1 MLNAEMPKLKQQNYF
16 PIPNAVFDLDLTD
29 GEILVYAFLLRCEDR
44 RTYQCHPSYTTIGRA
59 IGKSVNSV
67 RKYVQGLTQKG
78 LITTEHTQIIT
89 KSGECYVSSECEPRG
104 EAKENIGIDWL
115 SDKFRRITGPVLS
128 KDSQNTLLELITQSN
143 DMPIREIVDTTN
155 KKLGF

>member
-1 MLNAEMPKLKQQNYF
+1 MLNAEMQKLKQQNYF

-67 RKYVQGLTQKG
+67 RKYVQGLTRKG

-89 KSGECYVSSECEPRG
+89 KSGETRNGTLLYTILPIQQVMDRQFERQMTL
-104 EAKENIGIDWL
+104 AMIENR
-115 SDKFRRITGPVLS
+115 KQEVERVLQNT
-128 KDSQNTLLELITQSN
+128 KDS
-143 DMPIREIVDTTN
+143 
-155 KKLGF
+155 

>member
-1 MLNAEMPKLKQQNYF
+1 MLNAEMQKLKQQNYF

-44 RTYQCHPSYTTIGRA
+44 RTYQCHPSYATIGRA

-78 LITTEHTQIIT
+78 LITTEHTQIVT
-89 KSGECYVSSECEPRG
+89 KSGETRNGTLLYTILPIQQVMDRQFERQMTL
-104 EAKENIGIDWL
+104 AMIENR
-115 SDKFRRITGPVLS
+115 KQEVERVLQNA
-128 KDSQNTLLELITQSN
+128 KDS
-143 DMPIREIVDTTN
+143 
-155 KKLGF
+155 

>member
-1 MLNAEMPKLKQQNYF
+1 MLSTEMQKLKQQNYF

-44 RTYQCHPSYTTIGRA
+44 RTYQCHPSYATIGRA

-78 LITTEHTQIIT
+78 LITTEHTQIVT
-89 KSGECYVSSECEPRG
+89 KSGETRNGTLLYTILPIQQVMDREFERQMTLAMMESRKQEVER
-104 EAKENIGIDWL
+104 
-115 SDKFRRITGPVLS
+115 VLQNT
-128 KDSQNTLLELITQSN
+128 KDS
-143 DMPIREIVDTTN
+143 
-155 KKLGF
+155 

>member
-1 MLNAEMPKLKQQNYF
+1 MLNNEMQKIKQQNYF

-29 GEILVYAFLLRCEDR
+29 GEILVYSFLLRCEDR

-78 LITTEHTQIIT
+78 LITTEHTQIVT
-89 KSGECYVSSECEPRG
+89 KSGETRNGTLLYTILPIQQVMDRQFERQMTLVMI
-104 EAKENIGIDWL
+104 ENRKQEIDRML
-115 SDKFRRITGPVLS
+115 QNT
-128 KDSQNTLLELITQSN
+128 KDS
-143 DMPIREIVDTTN
+143 
-155 KKLGF
+155 

>member
-1 MLNAEMPKLKQQNYF
+1 MLSSEMQKLKQQNYF

-78 LITTEHTQIIT
+78 LIATDRTQIVT
-89 KSGECYVSSECEPRG
+89 KSGETRNG
-104 EAKENIGIDWL
+104 
-115 SDKFRRITGPVLS
+115 
-128 KDSQNTLLELITQSN
+128 TLLYTIL
-143 DMPIREIVDTTN
+143 PIQQVIDRQFERQMTLAMMESRKQEIQE
-155 KKLGF
+155 KLRK

>member
-1 MLNAEMPKLKQQNYF
+1 MLNAEMQKLKQQNYF

-78 LITTEHTQIIT
+78 LITTEHTQIVT
-89 KSGECYVSSECEPRG
+89 KSGETRNGTLLYTILPIQQVMDRQFERQMTLAMMKNRKQEVER
-104 EAKENIGIDWL
+104 
-115 SDKFRRITGPVLS
+115 VLLNT
-128 KDSQNTLLELITQSN
+128 KDS
-143 DMPIREIVDTTN
+143 
-155 KKLGF
+155 

>member
-1 MLNAEMPKLKQQNYF
+1 MLSAEMQKLKQQNYF
-16 PIPNAVFDLDLTD
+16 PIPNAVFDLELTD

-78 LITTEHTQIIT
+78 LITTEHTQIVT
-89 KSGECYVSSECEPRG
+89 KSGETRNGTLLYTILPIQQVMDRQFERQMTL
-104 EAKENIGIDWL
+104 AMMENRKQEVERML
-115 SDKFRRITGPVLS
+115 QTT
-128 KDSQNTLLELITQSN
+128 KDS
-143 DMPIREIVDTTN
+143 
-155 KKLGF
+155 

>member
-1 MLNAEMPKLKQQNYF
+1 MLNAEMQKLKQQNYF

-78 LITTEHTQIIT
+78 LITTEHTQIVT
-89 KSGECYVSSECEPRG
+89 KSGETRDG
-104 EAKENIGIDWL
+104 
-115 SDKFRRITGPVLS
+115 
-128 KDSQNTLLELITQSN
+128 TLLYTIL
-143 DMPIREIVDTTN
+143 PIQQVIDRQFEKQMTLAMMESRKQEIQE
-155 KKLGF
+155 KLRK

>member
-1 MLNAEMPKLKQQNYF
+1 MLSAEMQKLKQQNYF

-78 LITTEHTQIIT
+78 LITTEHTQIVT
-89 KSGECYVSSECEPRG
+89 KSGETRNGTLLYTILPIQQVMDRQFERQMTLAMMESRKQEVERMLQ
-104 EAKENIGIDWL
+104 N
-115 SDKFRRITGPVLS
+115 T
-128 KDSQNTLLELITQSN
+128 KDS
-143 DMPIREIVDTTN
+143 
-155 KKLGF
+155 

>member
-1 MLNAEMPKLKQQNYF
+1 MLNAEMQKLKQQNYF

-67 RKYVQGLTQKG
+67 RKYVQGLTRKG
-78 LITTEHTQIIT
+78 LITTEHTQIVT
-89 KSGECYVSSECEPRG
+89 KSGETRNGTLLYTILPIQQVMDRQFERQMTL
-104 EAKENIGIDWL
+104 AMMENRKQEVERML
-115 SDKFRRITGPVLS
+115 QNT
-128 KDSQNTLLELITQSN
+128 KDS
-143 DMPIREIVDTTN
+143 
-155 KKLGF
+155 

>member
-1 MLNAEMPKLKQQNYF
+1 MLNAEMQKLKLQNYF

-89 KSGECYVSSECEPRG
+89 KSGETRNG
-104 EAKENIGIDWL
+104 
-115 SDKFRRITGPVLS
+115 
-128 KDSQNTLLELITQSN
+128 TLLYTIL
-143 DMPIREIVDTTN
+143 PIQQVMDRQFERQMTLAMMENRKQDIQE
-155 KKLGF
+155 KLRK

>member
-1 MLNAEMPKLKQQNYF
+1 MLNNEMQKLKQQNYF

-44 RTYQCHPSYTTIGRA
+44 RTYQCHPSYTTISRA

-78 LITTEHTQIIT
+78 LITTEHTQIVT
-89 KSGECYVSSECEPRG
+89 KSGETRNGTLLYTILPIQQVMDRQFERQMTL
-104 EAKENIGIDWL
+104 AMIENR
-115 SDKFRRITGPVLS
+115 KQEVERVLQNT
-128 KDSQNTLLELITQSN
+128 KDS
-143 DMPIREIVDTTN
+143 
-155 KKLGF
+155 

>member
-1 MLNAEMPKLKQQNYF
+1 MLNAEMQKLKQPNYF

-44 RTYQCHPSYTTIGRA
+44 RTYQCNPSYTTIGRA

-67 RKYVQGLTQKG
+67 RKYVRGLTQKG

-89 KSGECYVSSECEPRG
+89 KSGETRNGTLLYTILPIQQVMDRQFEKQMTLAMMESRKQEVERMLQ
-104 EAKENIGIDWL
+104 N
-115 SDKFRRITGPVLS
+115 T
-128 KDSQNTLLELITQSN
+128 KDS
-143 DMPIREIVDTTN
+143 
-155 KKLGF
+155 

>member
-1 MLNAEMPKLKQQNYF
+1 MLSTEMQKLKQQNYF
-16 PIPNAVFDLDLTD
+16 PLPNAVFDLDLTD

-78 LITTEHTQIIT
+78 LITTEHTQIVT
-89 KSGECYVSSECEPRG
+89 KSGETRNG
-104 EAKENIGIDWL
+104 
-115 SDKFRRITGPVLS
+115 
-128 KDSQNTLLELITQSN
+128 TLLYTIL
-143 DMPIREIVDTTN
+143 PIQQVMDRQFEKQMTLAMMESRKQEIQE
-155 KKLGF
+155 KLRK

>member
-1 MLNAEMPKLKQQNYF
+1 MLNAEMQKLKQQNYF

-89 KSGECYVSSECEPRG
+89 KSGETRNGTLLYTILPIQQVMDRQFERQMTLAMMESRKQEVER
-104 EAKENIGIDWL
+104 
-115 SDKFRRITGPVLS
+115 VLQNA
-128 KDSQNTLLELITQSN
+128 KDS
-143 DMPIREIVDTTN
+143 
-155 KKLGF
+155 

>member
-1 MLNAEMPKLKQQNYF
+1 MLNAEMQKLKQQNYF

-44 RTYQCHPSYTTIGRA
+44 KNYQCHPSYTTIGRA

-78 LITTEHTQIIT
+78 LITTEHTQIVT
-89 KSGECYVSSECEPRG
+89 KSGETRNGTLLYTILPIQQVMDRQFERQMTL
-104 EAKENIGIDWL
+104 AMIENR
-115 SDKFRRITGPVLS
+115 KQEVERVLQNT
-128 KDSQNTLLELITQSN
+128 KDS
-143 DMPIREIVDTTN
+143 
-155 KKLGF
+155 

>member
-1 MLNAEMPKLKQQNYF
+1 MLSTEMQKLKQQNYF
-16 PIPNAVFDLDLTD
+16 PIPNAVFDLNLTD

-78 LITTEHTQIIT
+78 LITTVHTQIVT
-89 KSGECYVSSECEPRG
+89 KSGETRNG
-104 EAKENIGIDWL
+104 
-115 SDKFRRITGPVLS
+115 
-128 KDSQNTLLELITQSN
+128 TLLYTIL
-143 DMPIREIVDTTN
+143 PIQQVMDRQFERQMTLAMMENRKQEIQE
-155 KKLGF
+155 KLRK

>member
-1 MLNAEMPKLKQQNYF
+1 MLSTEMQKLKQQNYF

-59 IGKSVNSV
+59 ISKSVNSV

-78 LITTEHTQIIT
+78 LITTEHTQIVT
-89 KSGECYVSSECEPRG
+89 KSGETRNG
-104 EAKENIGIDWL
+104 
-115 SDKFRRITGPVLS
+115 
-128 KDSQNTLLELITQSN
+128 TLLYTIL
-143 DMPIREIVDTTN
+143 PIQQVMDRQFERQMTLAMIENRKQEIQE
-155 KKLGF
+155 KLRK

>member
-1 MLNAEMPKLKQQNYF
+1 MLSTEMQKLKQQNYF
-16 PIPNAVFDLDLTD
+16 PIPNAVFDIDLTD

-78 LITTEHTQIIT
+78 LITTEHTQIVT
-89 KSGECYVSSECEPRG
+89 KSGETRNG
-104 EAKENIGIDWL
+104 
-115 SDKFRRITGPVLS
+115 
-128 KDSQNTLLELITQSN
+128 TLLYTIL
-143 DMPIREIVDTTN
+143 PIQQVMDRQFEKQMTLAMMESRKQEIQE
-155 KKLGF
+155 KLRK

>member
-1 MLNAEMPKLKQQNYF
+1 MLNAEMQKLKRQNYF
-16 PIPNAVFDLDLTD
+16 PIPNAVFDLELTD

-78 LITTEHTQIIT
+78 LITTEHTQIVT
-89 KSGECYVSSECEPRG
+89 KSGETRNGTLLYTILPIQQVMDRQFERQMTL
-104 EAKENIGIDWL
+104 AMMENR
-115 SDKFRRITGPVLS
+115 KQEVERILQNA
-128 KDSQNTLLELITQSN
+128 KDS
-143 DMPIREIVDTTN
+143 
-155 KKLGF
+155 

>member
-1 MLNAEMPKLKQQNYF
+1 MLSTEMQKLKQQNYF
-16 PIPNAVFDLDLTD
+16 PIPNAVFDIDLTD

-89 KSGECYVSSECEPRG
+89 KSGETRNGTLLYTILPIQQVMDRQFERQMTLAMMESRKQEVER
-104 EAKENIGIDWL
+104 
-115 SDKFRRITGPVLS
+115 VLQNT
-128 KDSQNTLLELITQSN
+128 KDS
-143 DMPIREIVDTTN
+143 
-155 KKLGF
+155 

>member
-1 MLNAEMPKLKQQNYF
+1 MLSTEMQKLKLQNYF

-44 RTYQCHPSYTTIGRA
+44 RTYQCHPSYTTIDRA

-78 LITTEHTQIIT
+78 LITTEHTQIVT
-89 KSGECYVSSECEPRG
+89 KSGETRNGTLLYTILPMQQVMDRQFERQMTL
-104 EAKENIGIDWL
+104 AMIGNR
-115 SDKFRRITGPVLS
+115 KQEVERVLQNT
-128 KDSQNTLLELITQSN
+128 KDS
-143 DMPIREIVDTTN
+143 
-155 KKLGF
+155 

>member
-1 MLNAEMPKLKQQNYF
+1 MLNAEMQKLKQQNYF

-44 RTYQCHPSYTTIGRA
+44 RTYQCHPSYATIGRA

-78 LITTEHTQIIT
+78 LITTEHTQIVT
-89 KSGECYVSSECEPRG
+89 KSGETRNG
-104 EAKENIGIDWL
+104 
-115 SDKFRRITGPVLS
+115 
-128 KDSQNTLLELITQSN
+128 TLLYTIL
-143 DMPIREIVDTTN
+143 PIQQVMDRQFERQMTLAMIENRKQEIQE
-155 KKLGF
+155 KLQK

>member
-1 MLNAEMPKLKQQNYF
+1 MLNAEMQKLKQQNYF

-67 RKYVQGLTQKG
+67 RKYVQGLIQKG

-89 KSGECYVSSECEPRG
+89 KSGETRNGTLLYTILPIQQVMDRQLERQMTL
-104 EAKENIGIDWL
+104 AMIENRKQEVERML
-115 SDKFRRITGPVLS
+115 QNT
-128 KDSQNTLLELITQSN
+128 KDS
-143 DMPIREIVDTTN
+143 
-155 KKLGF
+155 

>member
-1 MLNAEMPKLKQQNYF
+1 MLSTEMQKLKQRNYF

-67 RKYVQGLTQKG
+67 RKYVQGLTRKG
-78 LITTEHTQIIT
+78 LITTEHTQIVT
-89 KSGECYVSSECEPRG
+89 KSGETRNGTLLYTILPIQQVMDRQFERQMTL
-104 EAKENIGIDWL
+104 AMIENRKQEVERML
-115 SDKFRRITGPVLS
+115 QNT
-128 KDSQNTLLELITQSN
+128 KDS
-143 DMPIREIVDTTN
+143 
-155 KKLGF
+155 

>member
-1 MLNAEMPKLKQQNYF
+1 MLSTEMQKLKQQNYF

-44 RTYQCHPSYTTIGRA
+44 RTYQCHPSYATIGRA

-78 LITTEHTQIIT
+78 LITTEHTQIVT
-89 KSGECYVSSECEPRG
+89 KSGETRNG
-104 EAKENIGIDWL
+104 
-115 SDKFRRITGPVLS
+115 
-128 KDSQNTLLELITQSN
+128 TLLYTIL
-143 DMPIREIVDTTN
+143 PIQQVMDRQFERQMTLAMIENRKQEIQE
-155 KKLGF
+155 KLQK

>member
-1 MLNAEMPKLKQQNYF
+1 MLNAEMQKLKLQNYF

-67 RKYVQGLTQKG
+67 RKYVQGLTRKG
-78 LITTEHTQIIT
+78 LIATEHTQIVT
-89 KSGECYVSSECEPRG
+89 KSGETRNG
-104 EAKENIGIDWL
+104 
-115 SDKFRRITGPVLS
+115 
-128 KDSQNTLLELITQSN
+128 TLLYTIL
-143 DMPIREIVDTTN
+143 PIQQVMDRQFERQMTLAMIENRKQEIQE
-155 KKLGF
+155 KLRK

>member
-1 MLNAEMPKLKQQNYF
+1 MLNAEMQKLKLQNYF

-59 IGKSVNSV
+59 IGKSANSV

-78 LITTEHTQIIT
+78 LITTEHTQIVT
-89 KSGECYVSSECEPRG
+89 KSGE
-104 EAKENIGIDWL
+104 
-115 SDKFRRITGPVLS
+115 RRNG
-128 KDSQNTLLELITQSN
+128 TLLYTIL
-143 DMPIREIVDTTN
+143 PIQQVMDRQFERQMTLAMIENRKQEI
-155 KKLGF
+155 KGKLRK